1 MRFNNSIVFLLGI
14 FLVTSACQPSVDL
27 VVHNAKVYTVNDNLD
42 EVQAFAVKEGKFIEV
57 GGNEILQKYEARNIV
72 DAQGLPIYPGLI
84 DSHSHFLQLGLSLKQ
99 ANLEGTTSFKEV
111 VERVTVH
118 AKSKEMDVI
127 YGSGWDQ
134 NDWEDPKYPKKDTLD
149 LLFPNTPVVLKRI
162 DGHAYLVNQKA
173 LDLASIT
180 ATTELAGGTVV
191 LVNGEPTGV
200 LIDSPMNLV
209 NKALPPFTQEE
220 KIEALAAAEE
230 VCLKNGLTTV
240 TDAGLDRQDI
250 ELIDNLHQKNQL
262 QIRVYAMVKN
272 TFENLEY
279 YLSSGIY
286 STDKINVR
294 SIKIYADGALGSR
307 GAALLTPY
315 IDQPGHKGKMITPI
329 DSLKSLANRIGSTD
343 FQMNTHAIGDA
354 ANAAVLKV
362 YNQVLKNK
370 NDPRW
375 RIEHAQVVAPSDF
388 EKFNN
393 KIIPSVQPLHA
404 TSDMYWA
411 KDRLG
416 SKRMKYAYAFKQL
429 LDNAGRLALG
439 TDFPV
444 ETVNPFHTFYAA
456 VSRKDLAGYPEK
468 GFQIE
473 NKISRY
479 EALLGMTRW
488 AAQANFEEDYK
499 GSIEVGKQADFVI
512 LDRDIMQ
519 IFEKK
524 IPKTRVIAT
533 LIDGKIVYSNRF

>member
-1 MRFNNSIVFLLGI
+1 MRFYNSIVFLLGI
-14 FLVTSACQPSVDL
+14 LLVTSACQPSVDL

-57 GGNEILQKYEARNIV
+57 GGNEILQKYKARNIV

-111 VERVTVH
+111 IERVTVH
-118 AKSKEMDVI
+118 VKSKEMDVI

-134 NDWEDPKYPKKDTLD
+134 NDWEDPEYPKKDTLD

-173 LDLASIT
+173 LDLAGIS
-180 ATTELAGGTVV
+180 ATTVLPGGTVV
-191 LVNGEPTGV
+191 LGNGEPTGV
-200 LIDSPMNLV
+200 LIDSPMDLV

-220 KIEALAAAEE
+220 KIEALAAAQE

-240 TDAGLDRQDI
+240 TDAGIDRQDI

-329 DSLKSLANRIGSTD
+329 DSLHSLANRIGSTD

-362 YNQVLKNK
+362 YNEVLKDK

-411 KDRLG
+411 EDRLG
-416 SKRMKYAYAFKQL
+416 SKRVKYAYAFKQL

-456 VSRKDLAGYPEK
+456 VSRKDLLGYPDK
-468 GFQIE
+468 GFQNE

-499 GSIEVGKQADFVI
+499 GSIEVGKHGV
-512 LDRDIMQ
+512 
-519 IFEKK
+519 
-524 IPKTRVIAT
+524 
-533 LIDGKIVYSNRF
+533 